1 MGITVDVKVRNVVL
15 YPRTVVSRA
24 HAMLEIHLSSCAL
37 TNIGSK
43 AEVELKQQQLEGVE
57 DANSS
62 QTCELKKKVVK
73 KGLGKKVL

>member
-1 MGITVDVKVRNVVL
+1 
-15 YPRTVVSRA
+15 
-24 HAMLEIHLSSCAL
+24 MLEIHLSSCAL

-62 QTCELKKKVVK
+62 QTCEPKKKVVK
-73 KGLGKKVL
+73 KGPGKKVL